1 MIIEESKEEKNFIT
15 ELIKAIREINTSNLS
30 NINSLEN
37 VVQFLA
43 YTMKRIDD
51 NCNRDLE
58 KYRLTKYIE
67 HWKQFKKTV
76 KSTKYVFFDLK
87 IQEIANKRQGLWEL
101 MNWVNKHKLLTIKA
115 IKYNGCPCLKIKDL
129 W

>member
-1 MIIEESKEEKNFIT
+1 MIIKESKEEKNFIT

-37 VVQFLA
+37 IVQSLA
-43 YTMKRIDD
+43 CTMERIDN

-58 KYRLTKYIE
+58 KYRLTKHIE
-67 HWKQFKKTV
+67 DWKQFKKTV
-76 KSTKYVFFDLK
+76 KSTKYAFFDLK

-101 MNWVNKHKLLTIKA
+101 MNWVNKHKLPTIKA
-115 IKYNGCPCLKIKDL
+115 IKYNSCPCLEIKDL

>member
-15 ELIKAIREINTSNLS
+15 ELIKAIRKINTSNLS

-37 VVQFLA
+37 VVQLLA
-43 YTMKRIDD
+43 CTMGKIDN

-58 KYRLTKYIE
+58 KYKLTKHIE
-67 HWKQFKKTV
+67 DWKQFKKTV

-87 IQEIANKRQGLWEL
+87 IQEIANKRQGPWEL
-101 MNWVNKHKLLTIKA
+101 MNWVNKYKLPTIKA
-115 IKYNGCPCLKIKDL
+115 IKYNGCSYLEIKDL